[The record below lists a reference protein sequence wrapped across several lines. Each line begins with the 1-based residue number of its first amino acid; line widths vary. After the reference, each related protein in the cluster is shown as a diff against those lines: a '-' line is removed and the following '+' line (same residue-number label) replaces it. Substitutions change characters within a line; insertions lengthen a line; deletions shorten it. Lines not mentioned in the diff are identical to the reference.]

1 AVTRTPLAARAR
13 RPVTSS
19 DSNWGL
25 SPVRCLC
32 PTSGLDSA
40 TFHKVDEVDKVP
52 AVRRIG
58 MHASTALVQSASA
71 PCGVP

>member
-1 AVTRTPLAARAR
+1 
-13 RPVTSS
+13 VTSDGS
-19 DSNWGL
+19 SWRLPPTRIL
-25 SPVRCLC
+25 SPM
-32 PTSGLDSA
+32 SGLDSA